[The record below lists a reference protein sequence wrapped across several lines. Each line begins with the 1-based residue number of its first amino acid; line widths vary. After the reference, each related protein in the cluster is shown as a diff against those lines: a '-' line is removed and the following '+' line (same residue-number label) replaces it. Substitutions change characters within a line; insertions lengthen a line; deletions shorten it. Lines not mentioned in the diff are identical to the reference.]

1 MSFEKNLKSIQS
13 NRLFQ
18 DVSPND
24 IKISVNSKKF
34 LEMNEGEVIYQ
45 NGDNSDSF
53 YLLLK
58 GQIKIKVYGI
68 VGAPP
73 LIKKLDNDFFGE
85 YELLENT
92 PRKSAAMAVER
103 SLLYILNKAEL
114 KELTKNKTIL
124 VNLFNPAFAIESAS
138 PRSFD
143 ELEVS
148 NEHGNDEYKS
158 IETFQEASSS
168 SSLEPDDFDESEDD
182 LSWNSSNIDEFKDIF
197 NDEEHLDNYTVDDY
211 SLDDALEIDHD
222 KANLSNTIDPAGNV
236 LESFKSDE
244 SEFIFNTK
252 ESLNKIENADNS
264 ILDQIKKEIKASKSD
279 EEEKTPDENI
289 PPVSSSIESDLTQQ
303 ESAEQFSNKIQ
314 HEIIKKVTQSIYDE
328 IKTPLELIKKYA
340 DLVIQKSSSAE
351 ANKVLQKI
359 IDQSNMVID
368 SLQIHTDYFNE
379 KIKLKTQVLYAT
391 NALNDILHLLAGYTE
406 FRKVK
411 LFRKFEADASI
422 LLDKNLFYQAG
433 LQIVK
438 FLCENIAGE
447 SSIFVTTLRTKE
459 TIIIE
464 FKSNGPKLSDEQ
476 LKKISGE
483 FISIENPGLS
493 FARRIIV
500 EHNGTLVCQN
510 SADSGPEIKVLL
522 PIVK

>member
-1 MSFEKNLKSIQS
+1 MSFDKNLKSIQS

-18 DVSPND
+18 DVSPKD
-24 IKISVNSKKF
+24 IKISVNSKNF

-58 GQIKIKVYGI
+58 GQIKIKIYGI

-73 LIKKLDNDFFGE
+73 LVKKFDNDFFGE

-92 PRKSAAMAVER
+92 PRKSAAMAVEK
-103 SLLYILNKAEL
+103 SLIYRINR
-114 KELTKNKTIL
+114 KELRELVKNKTIL
-124 VNLFNPAFAIESAS
+124 ANLFNSTSAIAS
-138 PRSFD
+138 LNQKVFD

-148 NEHGNDEYKS
+148 SELSDDEYKS
-158 IETFQEASSS
+158 IEIFEEASSS
-168 SSLEPDDFDESEDD
+168 SSLEPENFDESDEN
-182 LSWNSSNIDEFKDIF
+182 LSWNSLNANEV
-197 NDEEHLDNYTVDDY
+197 NDY
-211 SLDDALEIDHD
+211 SLDEELEKDRSKTI
-222 KANLSNTIDPAGNV
+222 LSNAIDQTGNV
-236 LESFKSDE
+236 IESFKSND
-244 SEFIFNTK
+244 SEFLFSTK
-252 ESLNKIENADNS
+252 ESLDKIEKDDNS

-279 EEEKTPDENI
+279 EEDKTPDENI
-289 PPVSSSIESDLTQQ
+289 PPESSSIESGLAPQVSS
-303 ESAEQFSNKIQ
+303 EEFSNKAHQ
-314 HEIIKKVTQSIYDE
+314 EIIKKVTQSIYDE
-328 IKTPLELIKKYA
+328 IKTPLELIKKYS
-340 DLVIQKSSSAE
+340 DLLIQKSSSAE

-359 IDQSNMVID
+359 IDQSNVVID
-368 SLQIHTDYFNE
+368 SLQIHADYFNE

-447 SSIFVTTLRTKE
+447 GSIFVTTLRTKE

-464 FKSNGPKLSDEQ
+464 FKSNGPKLPDEQ

-483 FISIENPGLS
+483 FISIENPGLV
-493 FARRIIV
+493 FTRRIIF
-500 EHNGTLVCQN
+500 EHNGTLVSQN
-510 SADSGPEIKVLL
+510 SSDSGPEIKVLL